1 MPEKIDDQH
10 LTKFCRT
17 VYDDHFF
24 CQDMKIFREKMNT
37 EYKSHNICEYS
48 LIKRVNRNKAAFSP
62 RLLYLKSP
70 EFCKN
75 EIQKWG
81 HLAPKNVKSKSPDF
95 CIFFFK
101 SWGSPH
107 FCKKYFTKLG
117 ANQYA

>member
-1 MPEKIDDQH
+1 MLVTRGSVWNLAESS
-10 LTKFCRT
+10 
-17 VYDDHFF
+17 
-24 CQDMKIFREKMNT
+24 NT
-37 EYKSHNICEYS
+37 SKPT
-48 LIKRVNRNKAAFSP
+48 LKRVNRNKASFSP

-107 FCKKYFTKLG
+107 FCKNILQNSG
-117 ANQYA
+117 QINMHNLIEII